1 MKEVIEKQTALLQ
14 TVEKYLSN
22 DRVIQLSQATIQDQS
37 EKKLDLIYHVL
48 KDGMVDDGNKK
59 ALNSNVVKLFNEI
72 KNQTK
77 EIKGLSKL
85 VPVSPEQSK
94 AILDKSRQNREFK
107 SIGQRVQSAKE
118 NFKDFF
124 TLRGFLDKTGI
135 AKRGSGGILS
145 EHLDAKEAVQKKA
158 QARIDAGDPTVRLH
172 GVEKSRKI
180 FERQETEAQQL
191 RRNQGDDERK
201 IESYK
206 KLGIS
211 EKQIEKSP
219 EAKRLQKTAIELA
232 KVDTALRPE
241 GFDVKTGM
249 IKPDTTE
256 NKKAK
261 ESKEPKATAKKEA
274 AKKETTAKKE
284 TAKKETTA
292 LAPLMQLTN
301 SAEKRNNDD
310 VTDIDFKEVV
320 RQPALTY
327 EEPKATAKK
336 ETAELIPLMQPT
348 AAKVSED
355 PLAAQESTDESQRN
369 IEKQTDLLAEIAAN
383 TAKMAGEQEKVKP
396 KADKESSD
404 GKGILS
410 GILGFLGDGLMS
422 AVKFLFNPKNI
433 LKFISKIALPAMI
446 IGSLVSGI
454 MDGFK
459 AFAETGDIGEALIA
473 GLGGVLSFLSFGL
486 FDAET
491 VRGVV
496 DAVKGFV
503 DDYIIEPVKNFFSFI
518 SDSFE
523 KYIVKPLSD
532 FFAPVIDFFKSVKD
546 QLLSMVE
553 SIGIPEISFT
563 IPLIDKKVS
572 IGPFYPFKKESAKAE
587 SGGASSTIAAGNSDA
602 GAGRGSSS
610 FNETDPRRLDLNTSS
625 TMSAPSPTEGTSV
638 YNKSSE
644 NIEMSSKPVQS
655 APIIVSAPTT
665 NNTMSKQ
672 NISMPTPIRNDD
684 SGFNRYLSRNSA
696 IV

>member
-1 MKEVIEKQTALLQ
+1 MKEVIEKQTAILQ
-14 TVEKYLSN
+14 TVEKHLSN
-22 DRVIQLSQATIQDQS
+22 DRVIQLSQAALQDQS

-59 ALNSNVVKLFNEI
+59 ALNSNVIKLFNEI

-94 AILDKSRQNREFK
+94 AILDKSRNNREFK
-107 SIGQRVQSAKE
+107 SIGQRITSAKE
-118 NFKDFF
+118 NVKDFF

-135 AKRGSGGILS
+135 AERGSGGILS

-219 EAKRLQKTAIELA
+219 EAKRLKETAIGLA
-232 KVDTALRPE
+232 KVDVALRPE
-241 GFDVKTGM
+241 GFNAKTGM
-249 IKPDTTE
+249 IDTAVAEKRKAKETE
-256 NKKAK
+256 EPKVTAKKAK
-261 ESKEPKATAKKEA
+261 
-274 AKKETTAKKE
+274 
-284 TAKKETTA
+284 A
-292 LAPLMQLTN
+292 L
-301 SAEKRNNDD
+301 
-310 VTDIDFKEVV
+310 VTS
-320 RQPALTY
+320 
-327 EEPKATAKK
+327 
-336 ETAELIPLMQPT
+336 LIQPT
-348 AAKVSED
+348 AKVTAD
-355 PLAAQESTDESQRN
+355 PLAAEETASESQSI
-369 IEKQTDLLAEIAAN
+369 IEKQTDLLAEIAEYTSRIPKIVKAPS
-383 TAKMAGEQEKVKP
+383 KKGEES
-396 KADKESSD
+396 AD
-404 GKGILS
+404 GGGFLS
-410 GILGFLGDGLMS
+410 GILGFLGEGLMK

-454 MDGFK
+454 MDGFNE
-459 AFAETGDIGEALIA
+459 FAESGDIGEALIK

-491 VRGVV
+491 VRSVV
-496 DAVKGFV
+496 DAVSGFV
-503 DDYIIEPVKNFFSFI
+503 DDYITEPVEKFFGFL

-523 KYIVKPLSD
+523 EYIVKPLSD
-532 FFAPVIDFFKSVKD
+532 FFAPVVDFFKSVKD

-587 SGGASSTIAAGNSDA
+587 SGGAAPIAPGNSDA

-610 FNETDPRRLDLNTSS
+610 FNAIDPRRLDLNSSS
-625 TMSAPSPTEGTSV
+625 TISAPKPMEGTAV
-638 YNKSSE
+638 YNKSAE
-644 NIEMSSKPVQS
+644 NAEVAGKPVQT

-665 NNTMSKQ
+665 NNSTSKQ
-672 NISMPTPIRNDD
+672 NITMPTPIRNDD

-696 IV
+696 II

>member
-1 MKEVIEKQTALLQ
+1 MKQVIEKQTALLE

-22 DRVIQLSQATIQDQS
+22 DRVIQLSQATSQDQS

-48 KDGMVDDGNKK
+48 KDGMIDDGNKK
-59 ALNSNVVKLFNEI
+59 TLNSNVIKLFNEI
-72 KNQTK
+72 KKQTK

-94 AILDKSRQNREFK
+94 AILDKSRDNREFK

-118 NFKDFF
+118 NVKDLF
-124 TLRGFLDKTGI
+124 TARGFLDKTGI
-135 AKRGSGGILS
+135 VKRGSGGIIS

-201 IESYK
+201 LESYRK
-206 KLGIS
+206 SGVS

-219 EAKRLQKTAIELA
+219 EAKRLKETAIGLA
-232 KVDTALRPE
+232 KVDVALRPE
-241 GFDVKTGM
+241 GFNAKTGM
-249 IKPDTTE
+249 IDTAVAE
-256 NKKAK
+256 KRKAK
-261 ESKEPKATAKKEA
+261 ET
-274 AKKETTAKKE
+274 
-284 TAKKETTA
+284 
-292 LAPLMQLTN
+292 
-301 SAEKRNNDD
+301 
-310 VTDIDFKEVV
+310 
-320 RQPALTY
+320 

-336 ETAELIPLMQPT
+336 AKALVTSLIQPT
-348 AAKVSED
+348 VAEVSKD
-355 PLAAQESTDESQRN
+355 PLAAEETASESQRS
-369 IEKQTDLLAEIAAN
+369 IDKQTELLAEIAAN
-383 TAKMAGEQEKVKP
+383 TSRIPGLAAATPKKAKEK
-396 KADKESSD
+396 ED
-404 GKGILS
+404 GGGFLS
-410 GILGFLGDGLMS
+410 GILGFLGEGLMK

-454 MDGFK
+454 MDGFNE
-459 AFAETGDIGEALIA
+459 FAESGDIGEALIK

-491 VRGVV
+491 VRSVV
-496 DAVKGFV
+496 DGVKGFV
-503 DDYIIEPVKNFFSFI
+503 NDYIIEPVKNLFSFI

-587 SGGASSTIAAGNSDA
+587 SGGAAPIAPGNSDA

-610 FNETDPRRLDLNTSS
+610 FNATDPRRLDNASS
-625 TMSAPSPTEGTSV
+625 TISAPKPMEGTAV
-638 YNKSSE
+638 YNKSAE
-644 NIEMSSKPVQS
+644 NIETAGKPVQT

-665 NNTMSKQ
+665 NNSTSKQ
-672 NISMPTPIRNDD
+672 NITMPTPIRNDD
-684 SGFNRYLSRNSA
+684 SGFNRYLSINSV
-696 IV
+696 II

>member
-22 DRVIQLSQATIQDQS
+22 DRVIQLSQATSQDQS

-59 ALNSNVVKLFNEI
+59 ALNSNVIKLFNEI

-107 SIGQRVQSAKE
+107 SIGQRITSAKE
-118 NFKDFF
+118 NVKDLF
-124 TLRGFLDKTGI
+124 TARGFLDKTGI
-135 AKRGSGGILS
+135 VKRGSGGIVA
-145 EHLDAKEAVQKKA
+145 EYLDAKEDVKKYA
-158 QARIDAGDPTVRLH
+158 KARVEAGDSPTNDKQKNI
-172 GVEKSRKI
+172 EI
-180 FERQETEAQQL
+180 FERQRTQQQEL
-191 RRNQGDDERK
+191 QRKQGDDERK

-211 EKQIEKSP
+211 EKQIDMSP
-219 EAKRLQKTAIELA
+219 EAKRLQKTAVELA
-232 KVDTALRPE
+232 KVNPAVRPK
-241 GFDVKTGM
+241 GFDVRTGM
-249 IKPDTTE
+249 IKTPTTE

-261 ESKEPKATAKKEA
+261 EPEASKATAKKETA
-274 AKKETTAKKE
+274 EKETPAKTE

-310 VTDIDFKEVV
+310 AIDIDFKEVV
-320 RQPALTY
+320 RQPALAY

-336 ETAELIPLMQPT
+336 ETTALASLIQPT
-348 AAKVSED
+348 VAKVTAD
-355 PLAAQESTDESQRN
+355 PLAAEETASESQRI
-369 IEKQTDLLAEIAAN
+369 IEKQTDLLSEIAEN
-383 TAKMAGEQEKVKP
+383 TSRIPKMVKAPSKKGEES
-396 KADKESSD
+396 AD
-404 GKGILS
+404 GGGFLS
-410 GILGFLGDGLMS
+410 GILGFLGEGLMK

-572 IGPFYPFKKESAKAE
+572 IGPFYPFKKESAKAQ
-587 SGGASSTIAAGNSDA
+587 SGGAAPIAPGNSDA
-602 GAGRGSSS
+602 GAGRGSSE
-610 FNETDPRRLDLNTSS
+610 FTKTDPRRLDNASS
-625 TMSAPSPTEGTSV
+625 SMSAPKPMEGTEV
-638 YNKSSE
+638 YNKSIE
-644 NIEMSSKPVQS
+644 NAEVAGKPVQT

-665 NNTMSKQ
+665 NNSTSKQ
-672 NISMPTPIRNDD
+672 NITMPTPIRNDD
-684 SGFNRYLSRNSA
+684 SGFNRYLSRNAA
-696 IV
+696 II